1 MKRSSASKY
10 IHRKAMLLQMRRYG
24 SLPGSASLDTC
35 FLDGS
40 LINLPGPYMTFERIS
55 QGKITIWN
63 FFKKY
68 TLSRN
73 TKTYKPVRLLVRR
86 PDSSWRIL
94 LPNFSWLQ
102 EAFWALSVHIPV
114 NGAPT
119 TDSKSSSRLATSY
132 GT

>member
-1 MKRSSASKY
+1 
-10 IHRKAMLLQMRRYG
+10 MLLQMRRHG
-24 SLPGSASLDTC
+24 SLPDSASLDTC

-40 LINLPGPYMTFERIS
+40 LINLPGPYMNFERIS
-55 QGKITIWN
+55 QGKINVWN

-94 LPNFSWLQ
+94 LPNSSWLQ
-102 EAFWALSVHIPV
+102 EASWALSVHIPV

-119 TDSKSSSRLATSY
+119 TDSKSSSRLATS
-132 GT
+132 